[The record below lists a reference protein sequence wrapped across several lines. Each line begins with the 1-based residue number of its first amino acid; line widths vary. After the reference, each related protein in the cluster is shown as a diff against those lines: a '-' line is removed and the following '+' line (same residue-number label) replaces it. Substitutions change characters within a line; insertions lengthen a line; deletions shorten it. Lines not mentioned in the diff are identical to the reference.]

1 MDNFLVFK
9 NKFKKEGTKQPD
21 YKVMTR
27 EGDKFVEWGA
37 GWIKDG
43 KTGKYISCS
52 KSKPREDKPDMKSN
66 HDTEITTDNLDW

>member
-1 MDNFLVFK
+1 MDNFLIFK

-27 EGDKFVEWGA
+27 VDGKFVDWGA

-52 KSKPREDKPDMKSN
+52 KSKPYTPGDMKSN
-66 HDTEITTDNLDW
+66 HDAGINSEEIDF